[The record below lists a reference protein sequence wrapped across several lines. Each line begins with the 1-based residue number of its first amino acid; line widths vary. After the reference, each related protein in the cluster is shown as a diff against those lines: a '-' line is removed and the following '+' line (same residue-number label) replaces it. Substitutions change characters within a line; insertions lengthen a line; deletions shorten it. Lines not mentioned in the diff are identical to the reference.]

1 MSGFTLD
8 LPNTEVI
15 KKEVAA
21 ELAPTAEEKTVITT
35 LMELMLWSAARSAL

>member
-21 ELAPTAEEKTVITT
+21 ELAPTAEEKTVITN
-35 LMELMLWSAARSAL
+35 AVKDRVRPI